1 MVFLWALC
9 DVVCHLRLEAVRVKL
24 LSTDEKGRMRLSI
37 KAAKAEEGDVPAAA
51 PQAPGAGDATSQ
63 QQQQQ
68 QQ

>member
-1 MVFLWALC
+1 VNQ
-9 DVVCHLRLEAVRVKL
+9 VVRVKL

-51 PQAPGAGDATSQ
+51 PQAPGAGDAASQ